1 MTGSGSARQID
12 GYSRFLR
19 VLIAALAIAA
29 VPSVSFAARCV
40 PPQGLDRF
48 HEAIGEIEA
57 NRRSRPLTILHLG
70 DSHISL
76 DNFTRGLRKRWQ
88 EAYGDAGRGLMPG
101 VPFRYYAP
109 DGFDAGMSGAWDVV
123 SSLPADASGPF
134 GMQGFRVSSG
144 DAGAVMTLRSEQPL
158 TRIEIDAYGG
168 PGTGALL
175 LKLGDAA
182 ALKLQT
188 HRDVPGLV
196 RLSVPAANVHNVR
209 LSPAGSGAVHLLG
222 WNALSSAAPGVRY
235 DSFGVVAATASITE
249 RWDANVVRQ
258 QIAALKPDL
267 VILGYGT
274 NEGYNN
280 GLDLDG
286 YRRLVAGF
294 IRLVETAAPDTSI
307 ALLGPFD
314 GARQGRGAACGEGW
328 ATPPNLDGV
337 RGVLRRL
344 AAARGAFFWDGGAA
358 MGGACAADAWAR
370 TDPPLMYADRVHLRP
385 AGAERLSAALW
396 AALMEKG
403 QDGASCEAA
412 RRINYKDRQ

>member
-1 MTGSGSARQID
+1 MTGSGSARRTD
-12 GYSRFLR
+12 RFCGFLR
-19 VLIAALAIAA
+19 APIAALLIAA
-29 VPSVSFAARCV
+29 VPSISHAAQCV
-40 PPQGLDRF
+40 VPQGLERF
-48 HEAIGEIEA
+48 HEAVEKVEA
-57 NRRSRPLTILHLG
+57 KERTRPLTVLHLG

-109 DGFDAGMSGAWDVV
+109 DGFDVGMSGAWDIA

-134 GMQGFRVSSG
+134 GIQGFRVSGS
-144 DAGAVMTLRSEQPL
+144 DTSAVLTLHAEQPL

-168 PGTGALL
+168 PDTGALL

-188 HRDVPGLV
+188 RQDAPGLV
-196 RLSVPAANVHNVR
+196 RLSVPAANVHDVR
-209 LSPAGSGAVHLLG
+209 LSPAGGGAVHLLG
-222 WNALSSAAPGVRY
+222 WNAFSSASPGVRY

-249 RWDANVVRQ
+249 RWDAAVVRQ

-274 NEGYNN
+274 NEGYHN

-286 YRRLVAGF
+286 YSRLVAGF
-294 IRLVETAAPDTSI
+294 IDLIEMAAPDASI

-314 GARQGRGAACGEGW
+314 GARQGTGAACGEGW
-328 ATPPNLDGV
+328 ATPPKLEGV
-337 RGVLRRL
+337 RGVLRSL
-344 AAARGAFFWDGGAA
+344 AAARDAFFWDGGAA
-358 MGGACAADAWAR
+358 MGGRCAADEWAR
-370 TDPPLMYADRVHLRP
+370 ADPPLMYADRVHLRV

-396 AALMEKG
+396 AALMG
-403 QDGASCEAA
+403 QGQTGAACGAA
-412 RRINYKDRQ
+412 GRG